1 MIFCRWY
8 PYQLTLIIV
17 SENKV
22 HSTQGKSFILSNQ
35 ALFSFHSYEYSIF
48 LYLSGLGVEHLI
60 SLEGGEGGLVGGGG
74 PSNGLSG
81 GGGRVF
87 NVFFFLT
94 IKVFA
99 SFQVCV
105 STFIFCGSGSSCFS
119 YCGSGSSCCLNV
131 DPDPA

>member
-1 MIFCRWY
+1 M
-8 PYQLTLIIV
+8 
-17 SENKV
+17 
-22 HSTQGKSFILSNQ
+22 HSTQGKSFILRNQ
-35 ALFSFHSYEYSIF
+35 VFFSYSYEYSIF

-94 IKVFA
+94 IQVFA

-105 STFIFCGSGSSCFS
+105 STFIFCGSGSSC
-119 YCGSGSSCCLNV
+119 CLNV